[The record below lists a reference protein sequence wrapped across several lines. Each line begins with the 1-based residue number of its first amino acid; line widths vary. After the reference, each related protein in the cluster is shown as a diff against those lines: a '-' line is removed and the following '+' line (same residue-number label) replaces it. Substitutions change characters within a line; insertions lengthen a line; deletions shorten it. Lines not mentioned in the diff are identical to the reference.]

1 MAYSLTH
8 KRIKRFQIDGI
19 LKDDSD
25 IIRLRKEYE
34 LVLIESMREDGYIR
48 VLDID
53 PAFSVSY
60 NQEEN
65 IWSFVLTIHGVYV
78 GKVKAWQ
85 IEGCSNG
92 KMLPRSTQNDKSK
105 KYSNQFQSQ

>member
-1 MAYSLTH
+1 MTH

-19 LKDDSD
+19 FRDDSD
-25 IIRLRKEYE
+25 MIRLRAQYE
-34 LVLIESMREDGYIR
+34 KMLIQSMRGDGYVQ

-60 NQEEN
+60 NNDEN
-65 IWSFVLTIHGVYV
+65 IWSFMLTMHGVYV

-92 KMLPRSTQNDKSK
+92 RMLPRSIPNDKLRKSSK
-105 KYSNQFQSQ
+105 LSKSR

>member
-1 MAYSLTH
+1 MTH

-19 LKDDSD
+19 FRDDSD
-25 IIRLRKEYE
+25 MIRLRYQYE
-34 LVLIESMREDGYIR
+34 KMLIQSMRGDGYVQ

-60 NQEEN
+60 NNDEN
-65 IWSFVLTIHGVYV
+65 IWSFVLTMHGVYV
-78 GKVKAWQ
+78 GKAKAWQ

-92 KMLPRSTQNDKSK
+92 KMLQRSIPNGKLKKS
-105 KYSNQFQSQ
+105 SRQSLSR